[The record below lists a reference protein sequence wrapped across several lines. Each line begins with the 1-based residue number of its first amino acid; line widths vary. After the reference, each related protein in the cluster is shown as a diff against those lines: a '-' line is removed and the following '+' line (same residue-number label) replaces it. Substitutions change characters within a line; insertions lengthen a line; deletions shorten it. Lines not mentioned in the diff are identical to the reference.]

1 VLIPAQYWAIASAA
15 FAAPPQTRASAC
27 REDPETRIR
36 YSGWRTPNNNGQ
48 SWKGTAPDMAK
59 FTKMAPVDVVIGRGR
74 QNAEERRRYVEALR
88 TMDAGKIELQPN
100 EKPTTVKRLL
110 QEASK
115 ELGLKVRSTWT
126 DEQQQTLVWK
136 RISRRAA
143 AAAPR
148 GARTASR

>member
-1 VLIPAQYWAIASAA
+1 
-15 FAAPPQTRASAC
+15 
-27 REDPETRIR
+27 
-36 YSGWRTPNNNGQ
+36 
-48 SWKGTAPDMAK
+48 MAK

-115 ELGLKVRSTWT
+115 ELGLKVRSAWT
-126 DEQQQTLVWK
+126 DERQQTLVWK